1 MNSNELNKMVLEH
14 ALDGL
19 YAHVLPSRAVESLTV
34 ELASRKADGF
44 PHTIFQ
50 LIEHM
55 IYWQNIFLNDVYK
68 TDFVKPEHASDGWTA
83 NEAPAD
89 EKELKQSIENFLK
102 GIEDA
107 KQYVK
112 NIDENSRTI
121 ERGEINLDVYDV
133 LHSLASHNS
142 YHLGQVVI
150 LRHIF
155 GAWPP
160 PSGGM
165 TW

>member
-1 MNSNELNKMVLEH
+1 MSNELNNLVLEH

-19 YAHVLPSRAVESLTV
+19 YAHVLPSHAVEALTV
-34 ELASRKADGF
+34 GLAGKKADGF

-50 LIEHM
+50 LICHM
-55 IYWQNIFLNDVYK
+55 IYWQNIFLSDVFKVDY
-68 TDFVKPEHASDGWTA
+68 VKPEHASDGWEA
-83 NEAPAD
+83 NEAPVD
-89 EKELKQSIENFLK
+89 DKKLKETVARFLK

-107 KQYVK
+107 KEFAKKIEEDYRTVK
-112 NIDENSRTI
+112 V
-121 ERGEINLDVYDV
+121 GEKNFDVYDV

-142 YHLGQVVI
+142 YHLGQVVT